1 MLLRRLNQH
10 IKNQNWFA
18 VGLDLLI
25 VVVGVYI
32 GLQVQQWTN
41 DREREQREAKYLERL
56 HEEVVRTS
64 ELREENVARRI
75 KTLNDLGAARDFLI
89 SEEGTDGLSPSTCLA
104 LVLVT
109 VMTKVTADLPTVAE
123 LLSAGQL
130 DTLGSADIR
139 SSVVRLIQVT
149 DRGNDALDGI
159 TRGVTPL
166 YRRYPDLIQIRG
178 SADRIDSDFEYWGPE
193 CNGAAMRE
201 NRSFLNDF
209 VDFHLRYGAA
219 VAIIKR
225 ESEEL
230 ERLHLNL
237 DQALGIEHPGEVEAP

>member
-10 IKNQNWFA
+10 INNQNWFA

-25 VVVGVYI
+25 VVFGVFI

-41 DREREQREAKYLERL
+41 DQERKQREVKYLERL
-56 HEEVVRTS
+56 HEEVVRTN
-64 ELREENVARRI
+64 ELREEVVALRI
-75 KTLNDLGAARDFLI
+75 KTLEDLEAAHGFLFGEGE
-89 SEEGTDGLSPSTCLA
+89 SEGLLPSSCLA
-104 LVLVT
+104 FAMAT

-130 DTLGSADIR
+130 DTLGSADVR

-159 TRGVTPL
+159 SRGVTPL
-166 YRRYPDLIQIRG
+166 YQRYPDLIQLSG
-178 SADRIDSDFEYWGPE
+178 GTDLSTAVFEVYGPE

-209 VDFHLRYGAA
+209 VDLRLRYGAA
-219 VAIIKR
+219 VAIIET

-230 ERLHLNL
+230 GRLHLTL